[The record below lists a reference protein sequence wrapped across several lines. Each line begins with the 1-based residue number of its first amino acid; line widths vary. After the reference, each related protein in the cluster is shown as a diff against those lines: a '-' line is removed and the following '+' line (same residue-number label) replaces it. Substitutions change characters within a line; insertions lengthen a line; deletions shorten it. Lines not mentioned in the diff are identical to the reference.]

1 MGAIFLFPSAD
12 ALAYV
17 SLNPQH
23 VHLSDVQLG
32 TRDVFAPHVW
42 SPTPPILHSVRRLN
56 PPIVVNLV
64 SKIRHAPLKRSAA
77 VADEAS
83 ALTDGQDGNNE

>member
-32 TRDVFAPHVW
+32 T
-42 SPTPPILHSVRRLN
+42 RRLN